1 MPISPRMTVA
11 HNVVHLRARPT
22 NDSEL
27 VSQTLMGRSVCVLE
41 TRDDWS
47 YVETDDTY
55 RGWAES
61 RWLAVP
67 SGRPLMPVR
76 SVFADLRAEPCAEAP
91 LVLRLPIGAAV
102 HADGVRRRQA
112 NQEWRAATLPDE
124 TTRGWLPGGAL
135 NEDAS
140 RPAGDS
146 VASAAAAY
154 ARDFLGT
161 PYLWGGSSSFGL
173 DCSGLVH
180 LCYRLAGVTLRRDAD
195 IQRDDERFVPVARE
209 NLAPGRPGLLR
220 PPRPDH
226 PRRDALRG
234 ARHLYPCRG
243 RGRCHRF
250 RLGRRT
256 VFALVRRRPP
266 PRSRPRRGPGD
277 TARGAGVAPMNPPP
291 VPAAFLLDHSDRG
304 RLRLTGRDRQSFLQ
318 GMVTNDVAALAPGQG
333 CYAFLLDPTGHVLA
347 DARVLC
353 TDDHL
358 LLDVE
363 PGWAPFVA
371 ETLDRYLIMEK
382 CRIADVTGE
391 TAQVFL
397 GGTAAAALL
406 ARQVDAPGAVD
417 AWREGQNALVEI
429 GGVPALVAAATWV
442 PGPGFAVY
450 LPRHAA
456 LAFASDLAAAGVPP
470 LDAETFEALRI
481 EAGVPRFG
489 ADITEKVLAPET
501 GQQAR
506 AISYRKGCY
515 IGQESSP
522 GSTRAGTRTGR
533 WRASGSGRD
542 RCRRR
547 ARTSRRTAD
556 PSATSPPPPFRRPGA
571 GARLPWG
578 TSAANTAPPA
588 PR

>member
-1 MPISPRMTVA
+1 
-11 HNVVHLRARPT
+11 
-22 NDSEL
+22 
-27 VSQTLMGRSVCVLE
+27 
-41 TRDDWS
+41 
-47 YVETDDTY
+47 
-55 RGWAES
+55 
-61 RWLAVP
+61 
-67 SGRPLMPVR
+67 
-76 SVFADLRAEPCAEAP
+76 
-91 LVLRLPIGAAV
+91 
-102 HADGVRRRQA
+102 
-112 NQEWRAATLPDE
+112 
-124 TTRGWLPGGAL
+124 
-135 NEDAS
+135 
-140 RPAGDS
+140 
-146 VASAAAAY
+146 
-154 ARDFLGT
+154 
-161 PYLWGGSSSFGL
+161 
-173 DCSGLVH
+173 
-180 LCYRLAGVTLRRDAD
+180 
-195 IQRDDERFVPVARE
+195 
-209 NLAPGRPGLLR
+209 
-220 PPRPDH
+220 
-226 PRRDALRG
+226 
-234 ARHLYPCRG
+234 
-243 RGRCHRF
+243 
-250 RLGRRT
+250 
-256 VFALVRRRPP
+256 
-266 PRSRPRRGPGD
+266 
-277 TARGAGVAPMNPPP
+277 
-291 VPAAFLLDHSDRG
+291 
-304 RLRLTGRDRQSFLQ
+304 
-318 GMVTNDVAALAPGQG
+318 MVTNDVAALAPGQG

-363 PGWAPFVA
+363 PGRAPFVA

-515 IGQESSP
+515 IGQEIVARIDARGHTNRTLAGFWLGPGPLPPPGANVEADGRSVGYVTSAALSP
-522 GSTRAGTRTGR
+522 TWSGRPIALGYVRREHGAAGTPVTI
-533 WRASGSGRD
+533 
-542 RCRRR
+542 
-547 ARTSRRTAD
+547 
-556 PSATSPPPPFRRPGA
+556 A
-571 GARLPWG
+571 GARARVAVLPFG
-578 TSAANTAPPA
+578 PPPA
-588 PR
+588 AFPDGE